1 MAPAVVAAATPGKGG
16 CRASACD
23 QYGENYPT
31 AGGPRA
37 VGGAY
42 QKKSAKLPTATENAL
57 KATSSG
63 TRKKITDLVT
73 SSDLGAPTS
82 AIPTVQNPDPSLR
95 QSLQAMIPSPGSG
108 SMARLVILL
117 LAIIGTT
124 VVAATTAVRRQ
135 RTQQR

>member
-1 MAPAVVAAATPGKGG
+1 MAPAVAAAATPGKGS
-16 CRASACD
+16 CAASACGV
-23 QYGENYPT
+23 YSEAYPT
-31 AGGPRA
+31 SSGPRA
-37 VGGAY
+37 VGAY
-42 QKKSAKLPTATENAL
+42 ERKSAKLPTATKDAL

-82 AIPTVQNPDPSLR
+82 AIPTVQNPDSSLR
-95 QSLQAMIPSPGSG
+95 QSLQAAIASPGSG